1 VALFKNNE
9 TSIQTKNKWI
19 ILYLLTI
26 AIMPFIGLED
36 LLGCL
41 DLLAWL
47 CLNVVNCGSTTIG
60 TLNLILRKFMENDLL
75 YSVPLVTKN
84 LQKSNR

>member
-26 AIMPFIGLED
+26 AIMPFIGLKICLVAWIC
-36 LLGCL
+36 LLGF
-41 DLLAWL
+41 A
-47 CLNVVNCGSTTIG
+47 
-60 TLNLILRKFMENDLL
+60 
-75 YSVPLVTKN
+75 
-84 LQKSNR
+84 